1 MEQTPQ
7 QGGTATNKV
16 GQTVELGRRHQPL
29 PTERQHDQT
38 TEPID
43 MNPGE
48 PARPY
53 VGGDGTSKEVPG
65 LKR

>member
-1 MEQTPQ
+1 MTTEQQ

-16 GQTVELGRRHQPL
+16 GQQVELGRPHQPL
-29 PTERQHDQT
+29 PNERKHGQT

-48 PARPY
+48 PARPF
-53 VGGDGTSKEVPG
+53 VGGDGTAKAVPG
-65 LKR
+65 MKR

>member
-7 QGGTATNKV
+7 GTATNKV
-16 GQTVELGRRHQPL
+16 GQQVELGRPHEPL
-29 PTERQHDQT
+29 PNERKQQDQT
-38 TEPID
+38 EKID

-53 VGGDGTSKEVPG
+53 VGGDNPKP
-65 LKR
+65 RDQQR